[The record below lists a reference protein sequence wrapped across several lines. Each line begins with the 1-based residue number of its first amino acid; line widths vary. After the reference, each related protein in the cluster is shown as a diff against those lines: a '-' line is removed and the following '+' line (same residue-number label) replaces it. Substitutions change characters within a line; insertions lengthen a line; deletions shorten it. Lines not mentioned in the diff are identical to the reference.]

1 MTDRSPHDSPSV
13 PTRTE
18 VAIAGYRGD
27 TATAF
32 RGLAAAD
39 PGVRAGALT
48 ALLRCAALEA
58 PTVTLAL
65 ADASPTVV
73 RRAIEV
79 AAHAFGDNL
88 ELDERLLDI
97 LASTNEVLVEVAAWA
112 LGERHQ
118 ESESA
123 LAERVARALSQ
134 VVLEH
139 GEPLA
144 REAAVAALGSVG
156 HQSGLAAVLH
166 ATADKATVRRRAVI
180 ALAAFD
186 GPEVDQALEHAR
198 SDRDWQVR
206 QAAEDLSA

>member
-1 MTDRSPHDSPSV
+1 VTDHSPQNPPGNPS
-13 PTRTE
+13 RTE
-18 VAIAGYRGD
+18 VAIAGFRGD
-27 TATAF
+27 TATAT
-32 RGLAAAD
+32 RGLAAAG

-48 ALLRCAALEA
+48 ALLRCGALDA
-58 PTVTLAL
+58 STVTLAL
-65 ADASPTVV
+65 ADASTTVV
-73 RRAIEV
+73 RRAIEIL
-79 AAHAFGDNL
+79 AHAFPDDAALDARLL
-88 ELDERLLDI
+88 ELLTSAND
-97 LASTNEVLVEVAAWA
+97 VLVEVTAWA

-123 LAERVARALSQ
+123 LAERVAGALSQ
-134 VVLEH
+134 VVLDH

-180 ALAAFD
+180 ALAAFE
-186 GPEVDQALEHAR
+186 GPDVDAALARAR

-206 QAAEDLSA
+206 QAAEDLTA